1 MLKNS
6 EAVVHMHPVKHARKR
21 ERTPWQKSK
30 HALNSD
36 AMYLTVENIKAG

>member
-1 MLKNS
+1 MRKTS
-6 EAVVHMHPVKHARKR
+6 ETVAYMHPVKHARKR

-36 AMYLTVENIKAG
+36 AIYLTVEKLKAG